1 MNLKIDEM
9 MKEIYERGD
18 ITTIEYQA
26 LKDAIKKERAGVET
40 DLDIGEAIGQM
51 YVRGSISEIEC
62 NAMVETI
69 AKEKA
74 ARKKERELCTVST
87 DSSCEIEVSVGKVSV
102 GKVIAGLFICLSGL
116 CILGSAEK
124 KK

>member
-1 MNLKIDEM
+1 MNLKIEEM

-18 ITTIEYQA
+18 MTTIEYQA

-51 YVRGSISEIEC
+51 YVRGSISEIEG
-62 NAMVETI
+62 NAMAETI

-74 ARKKERELCTVST
+74 AIKKERELCAVST
-87 DSSCEIEVSVGKVSV
+87 DSSCEIEVSV

>member
-9 MKEIYERGD
+9 MKEIYERAD
-18 ITTIEYQA
+18 ITSIEYQA
-26 LKDAIKKERAGVET
+26 LKDALKKERAGVET

-87 DSSCEIEVSVGKVSV
+87 DNSCGIELNAGKVL
-102 GKVIAGLFICLSGL
+102 AGLLMCFLGIGFL
-116 CILGSAEK
+116 CSTEK
-124 KK
+124 EINKK